1 MMNEMIVNAE
11 MILLYRMRDA
21 YVSGNQSALLRAF
34 YGLAQT
40 YWANGL
46 AEAAAENLAFIL
58 LQDNLALDLREAAE
72 ALLADIESRICPR
85 IILDARTFA
94 AEMDLQSMVEYLLE
108 DNIN

>member
-1 MMNEMIVNAE
+1 MSDMIAKAE
-11 MILLYRMRDA
+11 TILLYRMRDA
-21 YVSGNQSALLRAF
+21 YASGNQSALLRAL
-34 YGLAQT
+34 YALSQT

-46 AEAAAENLAFIL
+46 ADAAAENLAFIL
-58 LQDNLALDLREAAE
+58 LRDNLAPDLQESAE

-94 AEMDLQSMVEYLLE
+94 AEMDLQSMVEYLLD

>member
-1 MMNEMIVNAE
+1 MMNEMIAKAE
-11 MILLYRMRDA
+11 TFLLYRMRDA

-34 YGLAQT
+34 YALART

-46 AEAAAENLAFIL
+46 AEAAAENLTFIL
-58 LQDNLALDLREAAE
+58 LQDNLVPDLQESAE
-72 ALLADIESRICPR
+72 ALLADIEGRICPR

>member
-1 MMNEMIVNAE
+1 MNEMIANAE
-11 MILLYRMRDA
+11 TILLYRMRDA
-21 YVSGNQSALLRAF
+21 YASGNQPALLRAF
-34 YGLAQT
+34 YGLARA
-40 YWANGL
+40 YWADGF

-58 LQDNLALDLREAAE
+58 LQDNLAPDLQESAE
-72 ALLADIESRICPR
+72 ALFADMESRICPR

>member
-1 MMNEMIVNAE
+1 MNEMIANTE
-11 MILLYRMRDA
+11 GILLYQLRDA
-21 YVSGNQSALLRAF
+21 YFSGNQFALLHSF
-34 YGLAQT
+34 YGLART

-58 LQDNLALDLREAAE
+58 LQDDLPPNLQEAAE

-94 AEMDLQSMVEYLLE
+94 AAMDLQGMVEYLIE